1 MNFSKAFIVDQVL
14 SMSQKGCHDDVTIVC
29 ANGILQFNS
38 FVLAAMF
45 PVLRGILETPVQY
58 DDRAVLMM
66 MENHNLRITDHL
78 GSKIHESRLL
88 KTICLWKLQEHFNEK
103 S

>member
-1 MNFSKAFIVDQVL
+1 MNFSNAFIVNEVL
-14 SMSQKGCHDDVTIVC
+14 SLSLTGCHDDVTIVC
-29 ANGILQFNS
+29 ANGILQSNS

-78 GSKIHESRLL
+78 GSKIHESRML

>member
-1 MNFSKAFIVDQVL
+1 MNFSNAFIVDQVL

-58 DDRAVLMM
+58 DDRAVIMIPDLAVDVLV
-66 MENHNLRITDHL
+66 HQSVVR
-78 GSKIHESRLL
+78 
-88 KTICLWKLQEHFNEK
+88 
-103 S
+103 

>member
-1 MNFSKAFIVDQVL
+1 
-14 SMSQKGCHDDVTIVC
+14 MSQTGCHDDATIVG

-58 DDRAVLMM
+58 DDRAVIMIPDLAVDVLV
-66 MENHNLRITDHL
+66 HQSVVR
-78 GSKIHESRLL
+78 
-88 KTICLWKLQEHFNEK
+88 
-103 S
+103 

>member
-1 MNFSKAFIVDQVL
+1 
-14 SMSQKGCHDDVTIVC
+14 
-29 ANGILQFNS
+29 
-38 FVLAAMF
+38 MF

-78 GSKIHESRLL
+78 GSKIHESRMLFVE
-88 KTICLWKLQEHFNEK
+88 LQEHLIEK
-103 S
+103 Y

>member
-1 MNFSKAFIVDQVL
+1 MNFSNAFIVDQVL

-29 ANGILQFNS
+29 ANGILKFNS

-58 DDRAVLMM
+58 DDKAVLMIPDLAVDVL
-66 MENHNLRITDHL
+66 ETFLQDLHQHRVVFGVSSDL
-78 GSKIHESRLL
+78 E
-88 KTICLWKLQEHFNEK
+88 CLMRPVVR
-103 S
+103 